1 MSGQLED
8 FDNISHYLL
17 YRYRTLEVSAD
28 SRKKDLLVYTN
39 LFFFFFC
46 PIKKNHILLRQCT
59 PVVLYCEQP
68 SLKKNY

>member
-46 PIKKNHILLRQCT
+46 PIKKTHFTYTMHPSSTLL
-59 PVVLYCEQP
+59 
-68 SLKKNY
+68 

>member
-39 LFFFFFC
+39 LFFFC
-46 PIKKNHILLRQCT
+46 PIKKSHFT
-59 PVVLYCEQP
+59 
-68 SLKKNY
+68 

>member
-17 YRYRTLEVSAD
+17 YRYRTLAVSAD

-39 LFFFFFC
+39 LFFFFL
-46 PIKKNHILLRQCT
+46 PNKKNHILLRQCT
-59 PVVLYCEQP
+59 PVELYCEQP
-68 SLKKNY
+68 SFKKNY